1 MPISYYPLQAA
12 EGGVDQIKV
21 CGEEVP
27 EEVGGHRGAGERRA
41 KVSAPVECEEVPE
54 TQQCHHSAQ
63 DPTKISPGAG

>member
-27 EEVGGHRGAGERRA
+27 EEVGGHRGACERWTEDG
-41 KVSAPVECEEVPE
+41 APVECEEVAE
-54 TQQCHHSAQ
+54 TQQRHHSA
-63 DPTKISPGAG
+63 